1 VTSHSRVALN
11 AAIATSLTALGLT
24 PLLAGADWLWPLL
37 GALIVVA
44 ASGEACRW
52 GRLPRTVTP
61 TFQLSAL
68 AVYLTA
74 VYAHDSA
81 IAGFLPGP
89 GAARQIH
96 GLVDEGLR
104 VIRDDAVPVHLG
116 PGISLVVVAAA
127 GLMAL
132 AVDTLA
138 VTLGWAALAGLPLL
152 ALYSVPATIAPSG
165 ASWFWFLLAA
175 LGYISLLL
183 ADGRD
188 RVRSWGRSLTAVA
201 TASRPTSVA
210 ARTPVGDRAG
220 STEASVR
227 MGRRIG
233 VSALGVA
240 LLVPLLAPGLA
251 RHGLTD
257 ADGGSDTISTI
268 DPEVFLSRTLHLT
281 GNQPLLRVRTD
292 SLTPREDYL
301 RVVALDD
308 FDGSSWQA
316 ASRQTVSLPTKLP
329 DPLGLADSV
338 PRATVHTTIAAS
350 RDFQSQWLP
359 LPTPTS
365 EVRVTG
371 RWRLEPRGEY
381 VVGDN
386 GQTTAGIS
394 YGVNSLAL
402 TATAA
407 QLAAAGPAPREV
419 QDYYTRLPSTV
430 PAQVRQLAQDV
441 VGDARSPAEMAQ
453 RLQDWFTDATNHF
466 TYDLN
471 PPPVPPGANPLT
483 AFLTTR
489 QGFCQQFAG
498 TMAVMLRALGVPAR
512 VVVGFTPGVPQ
523 GDGTYLVSTHDS
535 HSWPE
540 VYFSGFGWMRFE
552 PTPTISGGRGSEPPY
567 AGSQSGQSAPITP
580 SLPVPS
586 TSPSSG
592 ARQQAGCASPQAGHD
607 PDACR
612 SPGALGPQ
620 GSTSPPRPWWRG
632 TGTLVALAVVLL
644 LGLLGAPML
653 ARYLARRKRLAVIA
667 NDGPRATRGRS
678 LAGLRGWL
686 TGRRGRAGRAAG
698 DASRAPYPG
707 DQKVS
712 DGESAVRRRVPRG
725 SGDAADAAWA
735 ELRDDVLDLGYPWDA
750 SETPRQTRDRLADA
764 AVMDARSRAALHRL
778 VAAVELARYSATP
791 SVAGDLVA
799 DLRHVRTALARPV
812 SRLTRTRARLLP
824 RSARRA
830 LVSGGG
836 RVVDQVVWVRTRLR
850 ALARLLPAGAGRRLP
865 TGAGERHGY
874 ESF

>member
-1 VTSHSRVALN
+1 MTDHSRVALH
-11 AAIATSLTALGLT
+11 AAVATSLTALGLR
-24 PLLAGADWLWPLL
+24 PLLAGADWLWPVL
-37 GALIVVA
+37 GALIVVT

-52 GRLPRTVTP
+52 GRLPRSVTP
-61 TFQLSAL
+61 TFQLAAL
-68 AVYLTA
+68 ALYLTA
-74 VYAHDSA
+74 VYAHQDA
-81 IAGFLPGP
+81 VAGFLPGP
-89 GAARQIH
+89 GAARQVH
-96 GLVDEGLR
+96 SLVDEGLR

-116 PGISLVVVAAA
+116 AGISLVVVAAA

-188 RVRSWGRSLTAVA
+188 RVRGWGRSLSAVG
-201 TASRPTSVA
+201 VA
-210 ARTPVGDRAG
+210 ARAPVGDRAG
-220 STEASVR
+220 STQASVR

-233 VSALGVA
+233 MSALGVA

-251 RHGLTD
+251 RDGL
-257 ADGGSDTISTI
+257 ADSGGGSDTISTI

-292 SLTPREDYL
+292 SASPREDYL

-316 ASRQTVSLPTKLP
+316 ASRQTVSLPQRLP

-338 PRATVHTTIAAS
+338 PRVTVHTTIAAS

-359 LPTPTS
+359 LPTPAAQ
-365 EVRVTG
+365 VRVAG

-407 QLAAAGPAPREV
+407 QLAAAGPAPSAV
-419 QDYYTRLPSTV
+419 QDYYTRLPSSV
-430 PAQVRQLAQDV
+430 PAQVRQIAQDV

-453 RLQDWFTDATNHF
+453 RLQDWFTDPANHF
-466 TYDLN
+466 SYDLN
-471 PPPVPPGANPLT
+471 PPAVPPGANPIT
-483 AFLTTR
+483 TFLTDR
-489 QGFCQQFAG
+489 RGFCQHFAG

-540 VYFSGFGWMRFE
+540 VYFSGYGWMRFE

-567 AGSQSGQSAPITP
+567 AGSQGGQSTPVTPTLPAPSATP
-580 SLPVPS
+580 SA
-586 TSPSSG
+586 G
-592 ARQQAGCASPQAGHD
+592 ARQQAGCASPQAEHD
-607 PDACR
+607 PQACR
-612 SPGALGPQ
+612 TPGALGSPDA
-620 GSTSPPRPWWRG
+620 TSQPGPWWRG
-632 TGTLVALAVVLL
+632 TASIVALAVLL
-644 LGLLGAPML
+644 VLGLLGAPML

-667 NDGPRATRGRS
+667 NDAPRGGTRRTRTVT
-678 LAGLRGWL
+678 GLLGWF
-686 TGRRGRAGRAAG
+686 TGRRGQAGAIAARTARAPHDHAPSGSDGASGPAGRE
-698 DASRAPYPG
+698 RA
-707 DQKVS
+707 
-712 DGESAVRRRVPRG
+712 PRG
-725 SGDAADAAWA
+725 SEDAADAAWA
-735 ELRDDVLDLGYPWDA
+735 ELRDDVLDLGYRWES
-750 SETPRQTRDRLADA
+750 SETPRQTRDRLAEA
-764 AVMDARSRAALHRL
+764 AVMDARSSAALHRL
-778 VAAVELARYSATP
+778 VAAVEFARYSATP
-791 SVAGDLVA
+791 LVASDLVA

-812 SRLTRTRARLLP
+812 SRLTRARARLLP

-830 LVSGGG
+830 LVSGGTPLVE
-836 RVVDQVVWVRTRLR
+836 RVAWVRTRLHS
-850 ALARLLPAGAGRRLP
+850 LVLRLP
-865 TGAGERHGY
+865 TAGRLPASQREREGY
-874 ESF
+874 DSS